1 MGLLDDIR
9 KNFAYKIPPRAD
21 YSELGDDLTSDPFT
35 DDMAM
40 NSFQAGGVPR
50 TKREQAVR
58 QNQADNVGRVPLQEA
73 VDNFY
78 RNLPRGDRSSKI
90 NPIDVISNNMA
101 VDDVE
106 FGQQSIPALAS
117 ILANNPSSVPSMSSS
132 PDMQEVNADNLMLA
146 QLASPTT
153 PDGTPKD
160 PGKFASDAVIRST
173 VVGLAGGRDN
183 AEYNNQKSLLSDTAN
198 SISGLLGDFDFKG
211 LLRVLARPEFVAPMG
226 PGQSPI
232 TNFVNAA
239 AADRRDRSASS
250 VENRKLA
257 AKEAMDQ
264 FNRAMKQ
271 GELSV
276 KERKLALDQLRLD
289 RPQSIAM
296 TEANVKNIGNL
307 VYSLYTDDIENL
319 SENDPRVKSL
329 VPFVGGDLTEGEV
342 RERFQSAIATQAI
355 GLIRQNPSLTLR
367 EALAMAM
374 GKGSSGTEQPENKD
388 KHANVGG

>member
-9 KNFAYKIPPRAD
+9 KNFAYRIPPRAD

-40 NSFQAGGVPR
+40 NSFQAGRVPT
-50 TKREQAVR
+50 TKRERAVM
-58 QNQADNVGRVPLQEA
+58 QNQAANVGRVPIKEA

-78 RNLPRGDRSSKI
+78 RNLPRGNRSSKI

-117 ILANNPSSVPSMSSS
+117 ILANNPSSVP
-132 PDMQEVNADNLMLA
+132 V
-146 QLASPTT
+146 TT
-153 PDGTPKD
+153 SND
-160 PGKFASDAVIRST
+160 SDALEQDLLISQLRNSAQNPA
-173 VVGLAGGRDN
+173 AGAGIEPKVSVLQGVAYGGKV
-183 AEYNNQKSLLSDTAN
+183 AEANNQKSLLSDTAN

-264 FNRAMKQ
+264 FNRSMRQ

-276 KERKLALDQLRLD
+276 KRGNLAIAQERLD
-289 RPQSIAM
+289 RPKSIDM
-296 TEANVKNIGNL
+296 TEANVKNIGNM
-307 VYSLYTDDIENL
+307 VYDLFSKEIDDRV
-319 SENDPRVKSL
+319 ENDERTQGVFGTGINRDMSPQ
-329 VPFVGGDLTEGEV
+329 EA
-342 RERFQSAIATQAI
+342 REAIQSSIAAQAI
-355 GLIRQNPSLTLR
+355 GLMQQDRDLNPAQAIAKVL
-367 EALAMAM
+367 
-374 GKGSSGTEQPENKD
+374 GKGAPGVEQPENKD
-388 KHANVGG
+388 KHATVGG